1 MKAELVSSDAELVSK
16 SVISAADCLGL
27 DRETIAKTL
36 GVSLPTISRLK
47 KGHTLPG
54 QKPLELS
61 LLLIRVYRSLYS
73 IVGGS
78 HAAMQHWMKT
88 PNSHLGNDIPKVL
101 IQQADGMAQVLWYL
115 DAMRGRI

>member
-1 MKAELVSSDAELVSK
+1 MKADIASSDAELVSK
-16 SVISAADCLGL
+16 SVIKAATCLGL
-27 DRETIAKTL
+27 DRETIANTL
-36 GVSLPTISRLK
+36 GVSVPTIARLK
-47 KGHTLPG
+47 KGNTLPG

-78 HAAMQHWMKT
+78 HAAMKHWMQT
-88 PNSHLGNDIPKVL
+88 PNRHLSNEEPKKL

>member
-1 MKAELVSSDAELVSK
+1 MKANIVSSDVELVSK
-16 SVISAADCLGL
+16 SVINAADCLGL
-27 DRETIAKTL
+27 DRETIATTL
-36 GVSLPTISRLK
+36 GVSVPTVARLK
-47 KGHTLPG
+47 KGRTLPG
-54 QKPLELS
+54 QKSLELS

-78 HAAMQHWMKT
+78 HDAMKHWMKT
-88 PNSHLGNDIPKVL
+88 PNSHLSNEAPKKL

>member
-1 MKAELVSSDAELVSK
+1 MKTNIVTSDVELVSK
-16 SVISAADCLGL
+16 SVIKAADCLGL
-27 DRETIAKTL
+27 DRETIANTL
-36 GVSLPTISRLK
+36 GVSVPTVSRLK
-47 KGHTLPG
+47 KGNTLPG

-78 HAAMQHWMKT
+78 HTAMKHWMKT
-88 PNSHLGNDIPKVL
+88 PNSHLGNNIPKSL
-101 IQQADGMAQVLWYL
+101 IQKADGMAQVLWYL